1 MSKFDLLKEQHKDIA
16 SIVNTL
22 KDFINKNNFEAD
34 GLEIAKTINLL
45 SGRLTVHL
53 KHEDDYLYP
62 ELLKSENASTRA
74 LAEKF
79 SKEMGG
85 LASTFMTYKSNFNT
99 RGKIVENKEAFR
111 ENTLV
116 IIKAL
121 EERLRKEDTQLYV
134 SR

>member
-1 MSKFDLLKEQHKDIA
+1 
-16 SIVNTL
+16 
-22 KDFINKNNFEAD
+22 
-34 GLEIAKTINLL
+34 
-45 SGRLTVHL
+45 
-53 KHEDDYLYP
+53 
-62 ELLKSENASTRA
+62 
-74 LAEKF
+74 
-79 SKEMGG
+79 
-85 LASTFMTYKSNFNT
+85 MTYKSNFNT